1 MWDRVNGME
10 CYTIDGWAWMGED
23 MVRRILQVAS
33 RLSKMDKNQLGDAA
47 DYFVSVIK
55 WNPKFNRIRWRLSLN
70 VLKW

>member
-1 MWDRVNGME
+1 ME
-10 CYTIDGWAWMGED
+10 CNTMDGWAWMGED

-47 DYFVSVIK
+47 DSFVNVIK
-55 WNPKFNRIRWRLSLN
+55 WNPKFNRIRWILSLN